1 MTTFRSVV
9 LAGVALASYVVVA
22 PSAAAAQGGM
32 QTTIQMQAMIEK
44 YEKSREGSRVDRADV
59 ILAWYKQNPEQ
70 RPVIVVVDDD
80 DDQGKR
86 GRGRGRGGGHMP
98 PGWEKKLAK
107 HGELPGDLRA
117 RVIILPAPLVRT
129 LPALPRG
136 QEYVIIGNR
145 VCVVERSSYFVLDIL
160 VTL

>member
-9 LAGVALASYVVVA
+9 LASIALASYAVVP

-32 QTTIQMQAMIEK
+32 QTTIQMQAMIDK
-44 YEKSREGSRVDRADV
+44 YEKSREASRVDRADV
-59 ILAWYKQNPEQ
+59 ILSWYKKNPEQ
-70 RPVIVVVDDD
+70 RPVVVVIDDD
-80 DDQGKR
+80 NDGGRR
-86 GRGRGRGGGHMP
+86 GRGRGRGGGNMP

-117 RVIILPAPLVRT
+117 RVVVLPAPLVRT

-145 VCVVERSSYFVLDIL
+145 VCVVERSSYFVLDIV